1 MAEFTGERVIPG
13 QVDADLWNEH
23 FARYA
28 FAARLSRRKRV
39 LDAGCG
45 SGYGSAELARSAT
58 QVVGVDVSLEAVEHA
73 TGHYQV
79 PNTFF
84 LAASCA
90 ALPFAA
96 GSFDLVVAFEVIEHL
111 LDWRGFLEEA
121 RRVLTPA
128 GQCVISTPNKDYY
141 AGSRGTGGV
150 NPFHQH
156 EFTFQEF
163 REELRAVFPHVSL
176 FLQNHS
182 EGVVF
187 QPAKSFSPAEA
198 RVESGGGNPEDA
210 HFFLAVCA
218 LAPQTGA
225 PTFLFMPRAANVL
238 REREQHIERLNLEIE
253 ARKRSIEEL
262 GDERNKLIEMFQGQK
277 LELEERN
284 RWAEKLNQELTQAGA
299 LIRQLQ
305 GELEAQARGYEESIS
320 KQRAEAESQALG
332 YQAQIARSESEMAE
346 QARGYEAKIAQLEE
360 ESARKT
366 AWGVEMEQR
375 LTKELAAKCEEL
387 AKCVEALHETEKT
400 LLERTNWALGLDRR
414 VSELEASLNLLR
426 SSRWVRVGSALGVGP
441 RLRNE

>member
-1 MAEFTGERVIPG
+1 LAEFTGERVIPG
-13 QVDADLWNEH
+13 EVDADLWNEH

-45 SGYGSAELARSAT
+45 SGYGSAELARSAR
-58 QVVGVDVSLEAVEHA
+58 QVVGVDVSLEAVEYA
-73 TGHYQV
+73 TGHYKA
-79 PNTFF
+79 PNTLF
-84 LAASCA
+84 LAASCT

-96 GSFDLVVAFEVIEHL
+96 GSFELVVAFEMIEHL
-111 LDWRGFLEEA
+111 LDWRGVLEEA
-121 RRVLTPA
+121 RRVLAPA

-141 AGSRGTGGV
+141 TGSRGASGV

-225 PTFLFMPRAANVL
+225 PTFLYMPRAANIL
-238 REREQHIERLNLEIE
+238 RERERHIERLDLEIE
-253 ARKRSIEEL
+253 ARKRSIEDL
-262 GDERNKLIEMFQGQK
+262 GSERSKLIEMFQRQK

-284 RWAEKLNQELTQAGA
+284 RWAEKLDQELAQAGA
-299 LIRQLQ
+299 LVRQLQ
-305 GELEAQARGYEESIS
+305 EELEAQARGYEERI
-320 KQRAEAESQALG
+320 
-332 YQAQIARSESEMAE
+332 AQIHQEMGVQVAGYEQKIAQLHQEMAE
-346 QARGYEAKIAQLEE
+346 RAHGYEAKIA
-360 ESARKT
+360 
-366 AWGVEMEQR
+366 
-375 LTKELAAKCEEL
+375 EL
-387 AKCVEALHETEKT
+387 EKT

-426 SSRWVRVGSALGVGP
+426 SSRWVRFGSALGVGP